1 MKTNKIIVIFLC
13 VILVLIVY
21 KLYKNDN
28 DNDND
33 NDRYEYVE
41 HFGILDKIKKKNR
54 KKNNNSNN
62 SNNNS
67 NSNKKDGF
75 EDTKISKYHNSIR
88 ALKSEKNDMTFED
101 VLKAGEAIDP
111 NVFTIEHMKN
121 ELLKYSRSFS
131 KEKFKNNSQNTAE
144 SFEKFGL
151 YKEKFFE
158 LFR

>member
-1 MKTNKIIVIFLC
+1 MKTNKIIVFFLC

-21 KLYKNDN
+21 KLYKNDS

-41 HFGILDKIKKKNR
+41 HFGILNKIKKKNR
-54 KKNNNSNN
+54 KKNNN
-62 SNNNS
+62 NNS

-75 EDTKISKYHNSIR
+75 GDTKISKYHNSVR
-88 ALKSEKNDMTFED
+88 SLKSEKDGMSFED

-111 NVFTIEHMKN
+111 NVLTIEHMKN
-121 ELLKYSRSFS
+121 ELLKYSRSFN
-131 KEKFKNNSQNTAE
+131 KEKFKNNSKNTAE
-144 SFEKFGL
+144 SFEKFAL

-158 LFR
+158 LFK